1 MRVLEQGHGDQRL
14 IFHER
19 EHVRQWIRAF
29 DPERGVRHEG
39 KRQGTVGGV
48 AMQGKLEHSRF
59 QINMR
64 ISITV
69 LVFYHY
75 LTS

>member
-1 MRVLEQGHGDQRL
+1 MLVLEQGHGDQRL

-19 EHVRQWIRAF
+19 EHVRQWIRPF

-48 AMQGKLEHSRF
+48 AMKGKLEYSRI
-59 QINMR
+59 QIKMHTAQKK
-64 ISITV
+64 IF
-69 LVFYHY
+69 LAAFG
-75 LTS
+75 